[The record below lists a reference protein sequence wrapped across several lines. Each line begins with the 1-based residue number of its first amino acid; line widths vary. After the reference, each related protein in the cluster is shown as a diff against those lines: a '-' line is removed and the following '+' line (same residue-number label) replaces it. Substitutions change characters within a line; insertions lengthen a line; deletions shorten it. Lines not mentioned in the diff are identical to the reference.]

1 MLSIHEV
8 NRYMDNKKRENYAT
22 FELIYEKCKK
32 MILKYAENEK
42 YRFFFEVP
50 EFILGLP
57 VYKLNDAIEYIV
69 EKLQKSGFLV
79 KYYFPKYVYISWSFD
94 EINGKTPQ
102 INHMMHMN
110 KQINQLMERQHVQ
123 QSTMV
128 PKLSSFQD
136 KRIMPP
142 LPISTRTASH
152 SIVMPDVPAMQLPLP
167 SSTHSHNPSS
177 SAATNFI
184 KSIADYKS
192 SGKFSLNIT

>member
-8 NRYMDNKKRENYAT
+8 NRYMENKKRENYAT

-69 EKLQKSGFLV
+69 DKLQKSGFLV

-110 KQINQLMERQHVQ
+110 KQINQLMQRQHVQ
-123 QSTMV
+123 QQSNMA
-128 PKLSSFQD
+128 PKLSAFPD
-136 KRIMPP
+136 KSIMPP
-142 LPISTRTASH
+142 LPISTRTATH
-152 SIVMPDVPAMQLPLP
+152 SIVMPDIPAMHLPLP
-167 SSTHSHNPSS
+167 SSTQSQMPSS
-177 SAATNFI
+177 GTNFI